1 MKRSVEIVL
10 GVVLLGLLYDKP
22 YALTEF
28 ANSILGKA
36 LLIIAV
42 GVAAKT
48 RGLLAGLLCALIVIA
63 LMHESM
69 EGMTVKVTPDAKS
82 QKEID
87 DQLLKKKCEND
98 AECGI
103 ASTKCEDGQ
112 CTVSVQPEPEVAA
125 ANKANTKESFD
136 VRIAEGFRNR
146 EAYENT
152 IESMKFSNG
161 QTGAGQ
167 NMFNQF

>member
-1 MKRSVEIVL
+1 MNRSIEIVL
-10 GVVLLGLLYDKP
+10 GVILLGILYDKP

-36 LLIIAV
+36 VAVIIVAL
-42 GVAAKT
+42 AAKT
-48 RGLLAGLLCALIVIA
+48 RGLFAGLLCAFIVIA

-69 EGMTVKVTPDAKS
+69 EGMSVKVTPDAIS

-87 DQLLKKKCEND
+87 NQLPKKKCTND
-98 AECGI
+98 AECGV

-112 CTVSVQPEPEVAA
+112 CTVEVEPEPEIAA
-125 ANKANTKESFD
+125 ANKARKESFD
-136 VRIAEGFRNR
+136 VRIAEGFRSR

>member
-10 GVVLLGLLYDKP
+10 GVVLLALLYDKP

-36 LLIIAV
+36 LLVIMV
-42 GVAAKT
+42 GIAAKT

-69 EGMTVKVTPDAKS
+69 EGMSVKVTPDAAS
-82 QKEID
+82 QKKID
-87 DQLLKKKCEND
+87 AELPKKKCEND

-112 CTVSVQPEPEVAA
+112 CTVNVEPEPEVAA

-167 NMFNQF
+167 NIFNQF

>member
-22 YALTEF
+22 YAITEF

-36 LLIIAV
+36 LLVIMV

-87 DQLLKKKCEND
+87 DQLPKKKCAND

-103 ASTKCEDGQ
+103 ASTKCEDGL
-112 CTVSVQPEPEVAA
+112 CTVSVQPDPEVEA

>member
-36 LLIIAV
+36 VLVLAV

-48 RGLLAGLLCALIVIA
+48 RGLLAGLLCALIVIS
-63 LMHESM
+63 LMHESF
-69 EGMTVKVTPDAKS
+69 EGMAVKVTPNTTS
-82 QKEID
+82 QKAID
-87 DQLLKKKCEND
+87 NQLPKKKCTND
-98 AECGI
+98 AECGT
-103 ASTKCEDGQ
+103 ASTKCEDGA
-112 CTVSVQPEPEVAA
+112 CTVSVQPEPEVTA

-136 VRIAEGFRNR
+136 VRIAEGFRTR
-146 EAYENT
+146 EAYQNT

>member
-22 YALTEF
+22 YVLTEF

-36 LLIIAV
+36 LLVIMV
-42 GVAAKT
+42 GIAAKT

-69 EGMTVKVTPDAKS
+69 EGMAVKVTPDAET
-82 QKEID
+82 QKKID
-87 DQLLKKKCEND
+87 AQLPKKKCEND
-98 AECGI
+98 AECGV

-112 CTVSVQPEPEVAA
+112 CTVKVEPEPELSA
-125 ANKANTKESFD
+125 ANKANKEAFD
-136 VRIAEGFRNR
+136 VRIAEGFRSR

-167 NMFNQF
+167 NIFNQF

>member
-1 MKRSVEIVL
+1 
-10 GVVLLGLLYDKP
+10 
-22 YALTEF
+22 
-28 ANSILGKA
+28 
-36 LLIIAV
+36 
-42 GVAAKT
+42 
-48 RGLLAGLLCALIVIA
+48 LLCALIVIA

-69 EGMTVKVTPDAKS
+69 EGMSVKVTPDAKS

-87 DQLLKKKCEND
+87 DQLPKKKCEND

-112 CTVSVQPEPEVAA
+112 CTVNVQPEPEVAA

>member
-36 LLIIAV
+36 LLIIMV

-63 LMHESM
+63 LMHETK
-69 EGMTVKVTPDAKS
+69 EGMDVKVTPDAKT

-87 DQLLKKKCEND
+87 VQLPKKKCEND
-98 AECGI
+98 AECGV
-103 ASTKCEDGQ
+103 ATTKCEDGQ
-112 CTVSVQPEPEVAA
+112 CTVKVEPEPEVAA
-125 ANKANTKESFD
+125 ANKANKESFD
-136 VRIAEGFRNR
+136 VRIAEGFRSR

-167 NMFNQF
+167 NIFNQF